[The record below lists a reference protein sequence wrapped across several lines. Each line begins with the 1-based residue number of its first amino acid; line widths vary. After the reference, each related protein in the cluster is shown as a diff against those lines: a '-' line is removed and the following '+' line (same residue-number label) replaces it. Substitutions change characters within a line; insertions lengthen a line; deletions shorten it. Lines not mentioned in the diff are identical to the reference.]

1 MQVPSR
7 VSGGDRIVFEF
18 EGKVGLVTG
27 ANRGIGA
34 CFVDALM
41 DAGAVKVYACARKPE
56 SMDWAVEKYGSRII
70 VLRLD
75 LAGPDHIDE
84 VIAQASDVD
93 LLISNAGRGG
103 SGSVVELED
112 ALVRTLFEVHVFGP
126 RRLITGLIP
135 GIVERKG
142 GVILVQSTAALAMSR
157 GGPMY
162 SASKSAATF
171 MGMGLREEMRQMGV
185 KVSNVHPGF
194 TNTDIIATYEIAK
207 AEPRDVVDAA
217 LAGWANDEAHVF
229 TDLYS
234 QMVHEQLL
242 TEVDAL
248 LFEPVT
254 AGTDLIAEYRRRTN
268 S

>member
-1 MQVPSR
+1 MVFEFAFEFE
-7 VSGGDRIVFEF
+7 FEF

-34 CFVDALM
+34 CFVDGLM
-41 DAGAVKVYACARKPE
+41 EAGASKVYACARTPE
-56 SMDWAVEKYGSRII
+56 SLNSAVEKYGDR
-70 VLRLD
+70 VVPLRLD
-75 LAGPDHIDE
+75 VTDPGQIDE

-93 LLISNAGRGG
+93 LVISNAGRGG
-103 SGSVVELED
+103 SGSVLELDD
-112 ALVRTLFEVHVFGP
+112 AFVRTLFEVHVFGP
-126 RRLITGLIP
+126 RRLIAGLIP

-171 MGMGLREEMRQMGV
+171 MGMGLREEMRQVGV
-185 KVSNVHPGF
+185 KVSNIHPGF
-194 TNTDIIATYEIAK
+194 TNTEIIAAYEIAK

-248 LFEPVT
+248 LFEPVA

>member
-1 MQVPSR
+1 
-7 VSGGDRIVFEF
+7 VFEF
-18 EGKVGLVTG
+18 EGRIGLVTG

-41 DAGAVKVYACARKPE
+41 DAGAARVYACARKPE
-56 SMDWAVEKYGSRII
+56 SLDLALDKYGDR
-70 VLRLD
+70 VVPLRLD
-75 LAGPDHIDE
+75 LADPVQIDE
-84 VIAQASDVD
+84 VVSRAPDVD

-103 SGSVVELED
+103 SGSVIELDD
-112 ALVRTLFEVHVFGP
+112 ALVRKLFEVHVFGP
-126 RRLITGLIP
+126 RRLIAGLIP
-135 GIVERKG
+135 GIIERGG

-171 MGMGLREEMRQMGV
+171 MGMGLREQLRTVGV

-194 TNTDIIATYEIAK
+194 TNTDIIASYEIAK

-217 LAGWANDEAHVF
+217 LAGWADDEAHVF
-229 TDLYS
+229 TDLYA
-234 QMVHEQLL
+234 QMVHEQVLSQMN
-242 TEVDAL
+242 EL

-254 AGTDLIAEYRRRTN
+254 AGTELIAEYRHRTTG
-268 S
+268 

>member
-1 MQVPSR
+1 M
-7 VSGGDRIVFEF
+7 FEF

-41 DAGAVKVYACARKPE
+41 EAGAVKVYACARKLE
-56 SMDWAVEKYGSRII
+56 SLEWAVEKYGSR
-70 VLRLD
+70 VVPLRLD
-75 LAGPDHIDE
+75 VAEPAQVDE
-84 VIAQASDVD
+84 VIAQIGDVD

-103 SGSVVELED
+103 SGSVHELDD
-112 ALVRTLFEVHVFGP
+112 ALVRKLFEVHVFGP
-126 RRLITGLIP
+126 RRLIAGLLP
-135 GIVERKG
+135 GIIDRQG

-171 MGMGLREEMRQMGV
+171 MGMGLREDMRKVGV

-207 AEPRDVVDAA
+207 AEPRDVVNVA
-217 LAGWANDEAHVF
+217 LEGWADDEAHVF
-229 TDLYS
+229 TDRYS
-234 QMVHEQLL
+234 QMVHEQVV
-242 TEVDAL
+242 TEMNEL
-248 LFEPVT
+248 LFEPVA
-254 AGTDLIAEYRRRTN
+254 AGTELIAEYRLR
-268 S
+268 SES

>member
-1 MQVPSR
+1 M
-7 VSGGDRIVFEF
+7 FEF
-18 EGKVGLVTG
+18 EGRIGLVTG

-41 DAGAVKVYACARKPE
+41 DAGAARVYACARKPE
-56 SMDWAVEKYGSRII
+56 SLDLALDKYGDR
-70 VLRLD
+70 VVPLRLD
-75 LAGPDHIDE
+75 LADPVQIDE
-84 VIAQASDVD
+84 VVSRAPDVD

-103 SGSVVELED
+103 SGSVIELDD
-112 ALVRTLFEVHVFGP
+112 ALVRKLFEVHVFGP
-126 RRLITGLIP
+126 RRLIAGLIP
-135 GIVERKG
+135 GIIERGG

-171 MGMGLREEMRQMGV
+171 MGMGLREQLRTVGV

-194 TNTDIIATYEIAK
+194 TNTDIIASYEIAK

-217 LAGWANDEAHVF
+217 LAGWADDEAHVF
-229 TDLYS
+229 TDLYA
-234 QMVHEQLL
+234 QMVHEQVLSQMN
-242 TEVDAL
+242 EL

-254 AGTDLIAEYRRRTN
+254 AGTELIAEYRHRTTG
-268 S
+268 

>member
-1 MQVPSR
+1 
-7 VSGGDRIVFEF
+7 VFEF

-41 DAGAVKVYACARKPE
+41 ESGAAKVYACARKTE
-56 SMDWAVEKYGSRII
+56 SLEWAAEKYGSR
-70 VLRLD
+70 VVTLRLD
-75 LAGPDHIDE
+75 VAEPAQVDE
-84 VIAQASDVD
+84 VIAQTGDVD

-103 SGSVVELED
+103 SGSVHELDD
-112 ALVRTLFEVHVFGP
+112 AFVRELFEVHVYGP
-126 RRLITGLIP
+126 RRLIAGLLP
-135 GIVERKG
+135 GIIEREG

-171 MGMGLREEMRQMGV
+171 MGMGLREDMRKVGV

-207 AEPRDVVDAA
+207 AEPRDVVNAA
-217 LAGWANDEAHVF
+217 LEGWAADEAHVF

-234 QMVHEQLL
+234 QMVHEQVV
-242 TEVDAL
+242 TEMNEL

-254 AGTDLIAEYRRRTN
+254 AGTELIADYRLRTEG
-268 S
+268 

>member
-1 MQVPSR
+1 M
-7 VSGGDRIVFEF
+7 FEF

-41 DAGAVKVYACARKPE
+41 DAGASKVYACARNSE
-56 SMDWAVEKYGSRII
+56 TLDWAVEKYGTR
-70 VLRLD
+70 VVPLTLD
-75 LAGPDHIDE
+75 VAEPAQVDA
-84 VIAQASDVD
+84 VIAQTGDID

-103 SGSVVELED
+103 SGRVHELD
-112 ALVRTLFEVHVFGP
+112 DVFVRELFEVHVFGP
-126 RRLITGLIP
+126 RRLIVGLLP
-135 GIVERKG
+135 GIIERQG

-162 SASKSAATF
+162 SASKSAATL
-171 MGMGLREEMRQMGV
+171 MGMGLREEMRKVGV

-207 AEPRDVVDAA
+207 AEPRDVVNVA
-217 LAGWANDEAHVF
+217 LEGWAADEAHIF

-234 QMVHEQLL
+234 QMVHEQVV
-242 TEVDAL
+242 TKMNEL

-254 AGTDLIAEYRRRTN
+254 AGTELIADYRLR
-268 S
+268 SGSGLIQEDE

>member
-1 MQVPSR
+1 M
-7 VSGGDRIVFEF
+7 FEF
-18 EGKVGLVTG
+18 EGRVGLVTG

-41 DAGAVKVYACARKPE
+41 DAGAARVYACARE
-56 SMDWAVEKYGSRII
+56 AETLAGAIEAYGSRL
-70 VLRLD
+70 VPLRLD
-75 LAGPDHIDE
+75 MADSVQIDE
-84 VIAQASDVD
+84 VIARADDVD

-103 SGSVVELED
+103 SGRVL
-112 ALVRTLFEVHVFGP
+112 ALDGADVRDLFEVHVFGP
-126 RRLITGLIP
+126 RRLMAGLMP
-135 GIVERKG
+135 GIVERRG

-162 SASKSAATF
+162 SASKSAATY
-171 MGMGLREEMRQMGV
+171 MAMGLREEMRPLGV

-194 TNTDIIATYEIAK
+194 TNTDIIAGYEIAK
-207 AEPRDVVDAA
+207 AEPRDVVNAA

-234 QMVHEQLL
+234 QMVHEQLV
-242 TEVDAL
+242 TSFDEV
-248 LFEPVT
+248 LFDPVR
-254 AGTDLIAEYRRRTN
+254 AGTRLIAEYRERAAGDG